1 MESDT
6 AVCPSLSICF
16 WGCVVCRCLASLW
29 ADASALLG
37 PTGGYM
43 VAYPLM
49 VVTIGLCMK
58 LFPKQGFAAYFFS
71 MLASLIICYL
81 FGSAWLAISA
91 HMTFGAAVMAGV
103 VPFVVFDI
111 LKAVFAAYLCCAAAE
126 APEIGIIC

>member
-1 MESDT
+1 
-6 AVCPSLSICF
+6 
-16 WGCVVCRCLASLW
+16 
-29 ADASALLG
+29 
-37 PTGGYM
+37 M

-49 VVTIGLCMK
+49 VITIGLCGK
-58 LFPKQGFAAYFFS
+58 LSKKNGFTAYFLG

-111 LKAVFAAYLCCAAAE
+111 IKAALAAYLCVVLKRTVKTVVHIIV
-126 APEIGIIC
+126 EIVQKNDGICLKFYLLGKRNR